1 MEKFLDPIFSISGV
15 CILGFVITYTV
26 DRITPAAAQTGTVTY
41 QATGSTL
48 SVAIDPLP
56 INELKPILVNPLVV
70 TLLPSGNPE
79 VINADGRDVELK
91 WPSVPVTDG
100 AISIDNARHIV
111 SIGGHFKPT
120 GNSDNIHAALELRDQ
135 VTGGVAYLERMLID
149 ITDRRHKN
157 AFTLSDPDTIDSIYN
172 TGDAVNFGGVVHAT
186 SPTYPSFVMVQSII
200 KGVSGQDPV
209 GCSTCTSSHAD
220 GFHFRGPF
228 DEVTFK
234 DVHVSANYQGIFGAP
249 AKNFHG
255 LILDPHEQGGTLNF
269 DNVTATVVEPPNLTA
284 AEQVGWRYRAT
295 GYYLEAYNL
304 RVEGRQSFFDI
315 NILPGGMYL
324 ETPTTETQHWLNFI
338 GGKLVLHDEVSPGVA
353 TLDYVPDGRLIHGR
367 SPNIPTLDLV
377 GPGSEPIYQ

>member
-1 MEKFLDPIFSISGV
+1 MRQLLDPSSRSW
-15 CILGFVITYTV
+15 GFVFWASVLLMPWTE
-26 DRITPAAAQTGTVTY
+26 ITPAAAQTGTVTR

-56 INELKPILVNPLVV
+56 INGLKPILVNPLVV

-79 VINADGRDVELK
+79 VINANGRDVELK

-111 SIGGHFKPT
+111 SIGGHFKPK

-157 AFTLSDPDTIDSIYN
+157 AFTLSDPDTIDSIHN

-186 SPTYPSFVMVQSII
+186 NP
-200 KGVSGQDPV
+200 
-209 GCSTCTSSHAD
+209 TSSHAD

-304 RVEGRQSFFDI
+304 RVESRQSFFDI

-338 GGKLVLHDEVSPGVA
+338 GGKLVLHDEVSPGAA
-353 TLDYVPDGRLIHGR
+353 TLDYVPGGRLIHGR